1 MPGQVSAPERRP
13 ESAAKAPPRL
23 SSAELLRGGAS
34 VVIEHDGVEYT
45 LRLTRQNKLLL
56 TK

>member
-1 MPGQVSAPERRP
+1 MQGPVSAAAEDGCAPEAPRRLA
-13 ESAAKAPPRL
+13 SG
-23 SSAELLRGGAS
+23 ELLRGATS